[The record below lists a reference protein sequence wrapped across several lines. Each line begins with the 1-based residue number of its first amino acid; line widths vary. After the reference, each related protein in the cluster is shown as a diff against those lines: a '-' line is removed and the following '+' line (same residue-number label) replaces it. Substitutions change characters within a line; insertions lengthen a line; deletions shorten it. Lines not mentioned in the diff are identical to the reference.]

1 MSANTESPQD
11 RGQARPGLADLSEQ
25 IAFARAQSA
34 AARPSVNGAAPGTPG
49 AGEVDI
55 PPLAVSSRRPW
66 LDYIG
71 VALSRAGTALSRPP
85 VRLAATGVLLLLVAI
100 LFLSSSVWT
109 LPLIIVGVLMVLVA
123 WVGSRLRGH
132 ILLEWGE
139 TGAQLDFHAEVA
151 SARQRQ
157 TRVSGQPRPVI
168 AAVPQPGSA
177 VSATGRADRR

>member
-1 MSANTESPQD
+1 M
-11 RGQARPGLADLSEQ
+11 RPGLADLSEQ
-25 IAFARAQSA
+25 IASARAA
-34 AARPSVNGAAPGTPG
+34 AARSGANGAAPGAPG

-66 LDYIG
+66 LDHIG
-71 VALSRAGTALSRPP
+71 AAMSRAGTALSRPP

-100 LFLSSSVWT
+100 VFLSSSVWT
-109 LPLIIVGVLMVLVA
+109 LPLIIAGALMVVVA

-151 SARQRQ
+151 SARHRQ
-157 TRVSGQPRPVI
+157 AAASGQQRAVI
-168 AAVPQPGSA
+168 AAVPAPSL
-177 VSATGRADRR
+177 SSTSRADRR